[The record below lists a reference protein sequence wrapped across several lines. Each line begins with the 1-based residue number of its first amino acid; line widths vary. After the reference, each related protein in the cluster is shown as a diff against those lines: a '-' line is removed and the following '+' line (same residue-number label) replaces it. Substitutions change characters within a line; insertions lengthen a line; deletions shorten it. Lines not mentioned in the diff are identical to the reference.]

1 MASDDTKTM
10 NKVRDTEDESFG
22 TKIASVFGCIHRTN
36 VRTVVN
42 IPTKIKSFFL
52 RKINDYKNKPKR
64 TEINKVYVLVGYTTK
79 QNVDNRYN
87 DEHFLISIRRILLIL
102 IFILLLF
109 ITVKWLTPQLK
120 FEQLKQI
127 FGIQSAEDMT
137 SNDPFMGETTETDES
152 NGMLTLD
159 NDAQ

>member
-42 IPTKIKSFFL
+42 IPTKIKSYFL